1 MDEEQEV
8 FELTDLDVM
17 SIGLVEQGAV
27 GEDFLALKSKDGGN
41 NMADKNETKDTKDVK
56 ETQETLIEKLK
67 GMFAT
72 KEDMT
77 NIQAELE
84 KAAETETPA
93 KEETP
98 PETPTED
105 SAILKRLDE
114 MEKAR
119 ESEISLLQKAN
130 EDMKAELEKAKE
142 IASNEKEARE
152 KREYLEK
159 AYTLKAFPVSYAE
172 LGDFLHKVSKS
183 MPDEY
188 NWLFELL
195 KTADTQL
202 GAAGIFNEMGTTKTP
217 EELEIEQKVEKAV
230 SEGKSPKEAVLSL
243 SKAEQQQMLDESRG
257 V

>member
-1 MDEEQEV
+1 MADNEEI
-8 FELTDLDVM
+8 FELSELDILSV
-17 SIGLVEQGAV
+17 GLVEAGAI
-27 GEDFLALKSKDGGN
+27 GADFFAIKSEKGDST
-41 NMADKNETKDTKDVK
+41 MADKDKKQE

-84 KAAETETPA
+84 KAAETPDEKTSTETPL
-93 KEETP
+93 
-98 PETPTED
+98 ETPTED

-119 ESEISLLQKAN
+119 ESEIALLQKAN
-130 EDMKAELEKAKE
+130 EDMKTELEKAKE